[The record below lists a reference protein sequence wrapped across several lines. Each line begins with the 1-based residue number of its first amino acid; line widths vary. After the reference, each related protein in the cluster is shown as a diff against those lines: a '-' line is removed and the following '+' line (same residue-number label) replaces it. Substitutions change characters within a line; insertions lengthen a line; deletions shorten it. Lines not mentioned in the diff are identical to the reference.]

1 MGGGAGSKP
10 PRFRVVGAPEVSR
23 GFLSVSPLGR
33 GGGHVLLPVRG
44 PKGAPPGGAR
54 PQLLRF
60 FTPPPRQQRGV
71 ISSDTGGGGRRA
83 TQGSAGPS
91 DGPTALPQRGPPAT
105 AHPPHLRSS
114 RTELQSTLRRKMAAA
129 VPDALLLFAGLP
141 SRPSECLRSRRQ
153 EEKGSRSGGRA
164 RTLPPPCRPLCHAHT
179 LFVTSLPASQVAA
192 SHERVKPYVSATFKK
207 KKHREN
213 TVTLFVA
220 EQDKKRHC
228 SNRRRN
234 PCPWRAANA
243 RGRSTFGFE
252 RAGVSTKEDQFSQRG
267 LVIEEDGQTG
277 VAAERA
283 GILDPATHKFEQT
296 HMSRR
301 RKTRQLR
308 QHYS

>member
-1 MGGGAGSKP
+1 M
-10 PRFRVVGAPEVSR
+10 
-23 GFLSVSPLGR
+23 
-33 GGGHVLLPVRG
+33 
-44 PKGAPPGGAR
+44 AR
-54 PQLLRF
+54 
-60 FTPPPRQQRGV
+60 
-71 ISSDTGGGGRRA
+71 
-83 TQGSAGPS
+83 
-91 DGPTALPQRGPPAT
+91 TAEGINCEQNKHIGKT
-105 AHPPHLRSS
+105 
-114 RTELQSTLRRKMAAA
+114 K
-129 VPDALLLFAGLP
+129 
-141 SRPSECLRSRRQ
+141 
-153 EEKGSRSGGRA
+153 EEKNEKALQREKAESYKRELKGQGVARQCSLYSGRA